1 MLAPLQLRSFHL
13 IEFYLS
19 ANPSFDPPEGGEPLG
34 MVITVRDGQPLIV
47 QDQDTKEVEATDEP
61 PIGFSLDVSTDL
73 FPEEPEDEEH
83 TPLRVILNLAVNM
96 RDDVFARAP
105 YQCSAAV
112 FGDFTAVRV
121 PEDEPER
128 TQVLRVIR
136 ANAAGILYGSVR
148 TLLLQATQFS
158 PYSSLLLP
166 SLSFREIVQRE
177 VELEASEEGTTEGPE
192 EDK

>member
-19 ANPSFDPPEGGEPLG
+19 ANPSFDPSEEGQPLG

-47 QDQDTKEVEATDEP
+47 RDQDTEEVEATDDP
-61 PIGFSLDVSTDL
+61 PIGFSLDVGTDL
-73 FPEEPEDEEH
+73 FPGEPEDEEH

-105 YQCSAAV
+105 YQCSAAA

-121 PEDEPER
+121 PKDEAER
-128 TQVLRVIR
+128 AQVLRVIR

-177 VELEASEEGTTEGPE
+177 VELEGEERGTANPSAS
-192 EDK
+192 DA

>member
-19 ANPSFDPPEGGEPLG
+19 ANPSFDPPEGEQPLG

-47 QDQDTKEVEATDEP
+47 RDQDTEAGEAADEP

-73 FPEEPEDEEH
+73 FPGAPEDEEH

-121 PEDEPER
+121 PEDEAER

-177 VELEASEEGTTEGPE
+177 VELEASEEGAIEGPE
-192 EDK
+192 EN